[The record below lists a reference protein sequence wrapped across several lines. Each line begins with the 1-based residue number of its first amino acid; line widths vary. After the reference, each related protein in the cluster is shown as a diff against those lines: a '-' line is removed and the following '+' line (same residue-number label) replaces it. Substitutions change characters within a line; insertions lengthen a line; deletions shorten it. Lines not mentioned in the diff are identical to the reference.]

1 MAKIKFDRPKLGKYA
16 ADVKQH
22 QQALARAVTGAFR
35 DGAKEL
41 QQQTRTAITAAGLG
55 PRFARQFKAFA
66 FPRRQFSLSPVI
78 RGWHARAFKRSKIGR
93 YANIFARGGTIHGKP
108 LLWLPLPTAPRRIA
122 GQMPTP
128 TLYEKEIGP
137 LVRLRGAHG
146 PPMLGGQ
153 SLRAVEGRRATVA
166 QLKNGARNARERAA
180 GRKGRNTVTVPM
192 FIGLP
197 SVRIP
202 KKLNM
207 DAIFTRVRNDL
218 PKLFDARLRQAA
230 GKRNG

>member
-1 MAKIKFDRPKLGKYA
+1 MAKVRYNRPPVGRYAQDVQAHQRKLA
-16 ADVKQH
+16 Q
-22 QQALARAVTGAFR
+22 AVTGAFR

-41 QQQTRTAITAAGLG
+41 QQQTRTAITSAGLG

-78 RGWHARAFKRSKIGR
+78 RGWHARAFKRSRIGR

-122 GQMPTP
+122 GKRPTP
-128 TLYEKEIGP
+128 ALFVKEIGP
-137 LVRLRGAHG
+137 LVPLRGTHG
-146 PPMLGGQ
+146 PPLLAGQ
-153 SLRAVEGRRATVA
+153 SLRAITGRNASVA
-166 QLKNGARNARERAA
+166 QLKTGARNAHARAA
-180 GRKGRNTVTVPM
+180 GGKGRQTVTVPM

-202 KKLNM
+202 RKLNM
-207 DAIFTRVRNDL
+207 DAIFNRVQMQL
-218 PKLFDARLRQAA
+218 PKLFEQPFSKAA
-230 GKRNG
+230 EK

>member
-1 MAKIKFDRPKLGKYA
+1 MAKIKFDRPKLGKDA

-55 PRFARQFKAFA
+55 PRFTSQFKAFT

-128 TLYEKEIGP
+128 TLYEKDIGP
-137 LVRLRGAHG
+137 LVRLRGA
-146 PPMLGGQ
+146 
-153 SLRAVEGRRATVA
+153 
-166 QLKNGARNARERAA
+166 RAA
-180 GRKGRNTVTVPM
+180 VDAGPATCRSRDR
-192 FIGLP
+192 
-197 SVRIP
+197 RI
-202 KKLNM
+202 K
-207 DAIFTRVRNDL
+207 
-218 PKLFDARLRQAA
+218 
-230 GKRNG
+230 